1 MAVARIDALADESHA
16 RVTEVVARHER
27 TLLRVARQASL
38 CHDDALDAYQR
49 ALEIFVRRVDTVD
62 RATEV
67 AWLKV
72 VVRHEAMAIRR
83 ARVESVAGDELDLDA
98 FVPAVGAQRR
108 GASSSSE
115 ERVRRSAEALR
126 ALKPDEAKALMM
138 KAHGLS
144 YAEIG
149 ERNGWSYT
157 KVNRAVTEGR
167 RRFINTY
174 NGIEAGEECE
184 RFEPIVQAL
193 SAGSATTAQVLQIR
207 PHLRHCNA
215 CRATVRELHV
225 SRLRRASLFS
235 PIVRPHQPQARDR
248 RAVPP
253 SPGVRPRHRHRA
265 RQRRRRRPDRD
276 GRRRA
281 RSVPRRRRASEPS
294 ASSPATCR
302 TSAATSRLECARS
315 TTEAPQGAPTR
326 SATRSARATGRHQGR
341 VVVGSRDR
349 ATPAPKP
356 KASTARARRREAK
369 KEAAPREFG
378 FENQAPAASTAEPSA
393 TTAIPT
399 PTDADQDGVQDVQPR
414 RAGVLAVMSRL
425 KAVLTALFYCVVAS
439 TTLRLLCLPAAL
451 CVLFVVPST
460 THAQERAVGTYAVAN
475 CWSDREG
482 RSVSAFTTHF
492 ATQGHEDQVRLR
504 AATEPGLRGVVTQ
517 NIPGK
522 GRVKAGS
529 MAEVS
534 IVAPPG
540 TEMLEF
546 TWDARLRR
554 VDCRYAMQ
562 AWAAVPGSKPITLR
576 QRQGQ
581 PQLRAPRARADRPG
595 QREEALHSRGDR
607 RSSSESSA
615 SARASR
621 TGARQRVRTTSA
633 LSRP

>member
-49 ALEIFVRRVDTVD
+49 ALEIFVRRVDSVD

-98 FVPAVGAQRR
+98 FVPAVERSVEEQLVA
-108 GASSSSE
+108 E

-193 SAGSATTAQVLQIR
+193 GAGSATTAQVLQIR

-225 SRLRRASLFS
+225 SRLHRASLFS
-235 PIVRPHQPQARDR
+235 PIFALTSLKHDIAALFHRAQASDLATGTGLASAGGGGRVATVGAVLGLCLGGASVGTVCVVNGGLPDFGGDKPALVRATHAREPR
-248 RAVPP
+248 KE
-253 SPGVRPRHRHRA
+253 RPR
-265 RQRRRRRPDRD
+265 
-276 GRRRA
+276 
-281 RSVPRRRRASEPS
+281 
-294 ASSPATCR
+294 
-302 TSAATSRLECARS
+302 
-315 TTEAPQGAPTR
+315 EAPP
-326 SATRSARATGRHQGR
+326 ARREPP
-341 VVVGSRDR
+341 VVAKPALSST
-349 ATPAPKP
+349 AETAPAPKP

-393 TTAIPT
+393 TTASQPPPT
-399 PTDADQDGVQDVQPR
+399 PTEP
-414 RAGVLAVMSRL
+414 
-425 KAVLTALFYCVVAS
+425 AS
-439 TTLRLLCLPAAL
+439 KTFSPAEQEFLP
-451 CVLFVVPST
+451 
-460 THAQERAVGTYAVAN
+460 
-475 CWSDREG
+475 
-482 RSVSAFTTHF
+482 
-492 ATQGHEDQVRLR
+492 
-504 AATEPGLRGVVTQ
+504 
-517 NIPGK
+517 
-522 GRVKAGS
+522 
-529 MAEVS
+529 
-534 IVAPPG
+534 
-540 TEMLEF
+540 
-546 TWDARLRR
+546 
-554 VDCRYAMQ
+554 
-562 AWAAVPGSKPITLR
+562 
-576 QRQGQ
+576 
-581 PQLRAPRARADRPG
+581 
-595 QREEALHSRGDR
+595 
-607 RSSSESSA
+607 
-615 SARASR
+615 
-621 TGARQRVRTTSA
+621 
-633 LSRP
+633 